1 MGRALEVFL
10 IFLRLGLTSFGGP
23 IAHLGYFRHEFV
35 ERRKWLDDA
44 AYADLVALC
53 QFLPGPASSQV
64 GFAVGLMRAGPLGAA
79 AAWLGFTAPSA
90 ALMIAAASGVF
101 GLSNPHLI
109 HGLKL
114 VALAIVAHAVVG
126 MARSLLTTP
135 FRWSMAVLALALLIV
150 TPAPMMA
157 PFLIAGAGAL
167 GALRWVRRNDE
178 TTPPDAVAMVSGG
191 RSWTL
196 LVMVLIGALTL
207 AVFAGQLDQ
216 PLLQMTAAM
225 ARTGLLVF
233 GGGHAVLPLMEADV
247 VGRGWLSADIFLAG
261 YGFAQALPG
270 PLFSFAAFVGAASG
284 QGIAGAI
291 LVMTALF
298 LPGLLLVA
306 AALPLWRRLKRWPA
320 AVGFVAGANAAVV
333 GVLAAAL
340 YDPIYQSAVRG
351 FGDLVL
357 AAAGFAALQWLKAP
371 SSAVVLGL
379 GAAGWALSLA
389 GFIG

>member
-1 MGRALEVFL
+1 
-10 IFLRLGLTSFGGP
+10 
-23 IAHLGYFRHEFV
+23 
-35 ERRKWLDDA
+35 
-44 AYADLVALC
+44 
-53 QFLPGPASSQV
+53 
-64 GFAVGLMRAGPLGAA
+64 
-79 AAWLGFTAPSA
+79 
-90 ALMIAAASGVF
+90 
-101 GLSNPHLI
+101 
-109 HGLKL
+109 
-114 VALAIVAHAVVG
+114 
-126 MARSLLTTP
+126 
-135 FRWSMAVLALALLIV
+135 
-150 TPAPMMA
+150 
-157 PFLIAGAGAL
+157 
-167 GALRWVRRNDE
+167 
-178 TTPPDAVAMVSGG
+178 
-191 RSWTL
+191 
-196 LVMVLIGALTL
+196 MVLIGALTL